1 MMRDKTLD
9 ILKSKL
15 SNEKQIANIEK
26 SIYNFT
32 IDECAKND
40 VGPSWDEP
48 LFSHIYKQKSID
60 VFVNLEKGALCQLLN
75 DKVVASKDVGY
86 LSPPGLHPDKW
97 KDDVDVD
104 TKDVVEGIFQCKK
117 CGSKRTTYYSLQTR
131 SSDEPMT
138 NFITCVD
145 CGNRWKM

>member
-1 MMRDKTLD
+1 MRDKTKDALRSSG
-9 ILKSKL
+9 LT
-15 SNEKQIANIEK
+15 NEKQIINIEK

-48 LFSHIYKQKSID
+48 LFSHVYKQKSID
-60 VFVNLEKGALCQLLN
+60 VVVNLKKGGLSELLGA
-75 DKVVASKDVGY
+75 KAIQSKDVGY
-86 LSPPGLHPDKW
+86 LSPMELYPDKW
-97 KDDVDVD
+97 KDEVDVD
-104 TKDVVEGIFQCKK
+104 TRDVVEGIFQCKK

-138 NFITCVD
+138 NFITCVE
-145 CGNRWKM
+145 CNNRWKM